1 MKQEY
6 IISNDP
12 TTSENFPDLVLTK
25 KGELICVFMECRHH
39 GCREKTR
46 LNIIKSKDKGRTWG
60 EKIPFTPLADYP
72 NGVYDCARITRL
84 PDDSLIIIC
93 NYEILK
99 GDKVVSEIHAW
110 YSYDDGETWT
120 EPRVLPFR
128 GVNPDKYRILSNGR
142 HVVGLHRRDD
152 PEMPKRWTQYMYY
165 SDDEGKTWNEV
176 TIADDKRYSLC
187 EVCILEVKP
196 GTLVAFMREDT
207 LSGITC
213 MKAFSY
219 DYGTTWE
226 GVYESNLGDAHRP
239 LADFYED
246 GQIFC
251 TYRFVQGGGRR
262 YERDGLKWLNGPSQN
277 LFGAFF
283 DVETALE
290 KDRRKNFSVIY
301 PISYDRNRINA
312 DTGYSGWVR
321 FDDGSFYVVNYLVDD
336 NYCKGQIRGYS
347 FDITDV
353 FYDEPESK

>member
-12 TTSENFPDLVLTK
+12 NASENFPDIVLTK
-25 KGELICVFMECRHH
+25 KGELICVFMECLHH
-39 GCREKTR
+39 GTRKNVR
-46 LNIIKSKDKGRTWG
+46 LNLIKSSDKGRTWG

-72 NGVYDCARITRL
+72 NGTYDCARISLL
-84 PDDSLIIIC
+84 PDGTIIIIC
-93 NYEILK
+93 NFWYPVENNK
-99 GDKVVSEIHAW
+99 TVSEIHAW

-120 EPRVLPFR
+120 EPRVLPFQ
-128 GVNPDKYRILSNGR
+128 GVCPDKYKVLSNGR
-142 HVVGLHRRDD
+142 HIVGAPLRTD
-152 PEMPKRWTQYMYY
+152 PDMPKRFVEYIHY
-165 SDDEGKTWNEV
+165 SDDGGMTWNSSIV
-176 TIADDKRYSLC
+176 ADDKRYSLS
-187 EVCILEVKP
+187 EVSILEVKK
-196 GTLVAFMREDT
+196 GVLVAFMREES

-213 MKAFSY
+213 QKAFSY

-226 GVYESNLGDAHRP
+226 GVYDSNLGDAHRP
-239 LADFYED
+239 VADFYED

-251 TYRFVQGGGRR
+251 TYRFVQGGGKR

-290 KDRRKNFSVIY
+290 KDRRKNFTVIY

-312 DTGYSGWVR
+312 DTGMSGWVR

-336 NYCKGQIRGYS
+336 GDCKAQIRGYS

-353 FYDEPESK
+353 FYDN